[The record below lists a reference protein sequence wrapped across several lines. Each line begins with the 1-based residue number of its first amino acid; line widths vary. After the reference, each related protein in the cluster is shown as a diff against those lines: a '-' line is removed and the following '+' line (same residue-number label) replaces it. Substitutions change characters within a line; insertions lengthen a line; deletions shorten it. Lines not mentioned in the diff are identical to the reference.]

1 MNSLDFGSLK
11 KCFMELL
18 NDVVPLKT
26 EFLRA
31 NHCKFVTKDVSKA
44 IMLRA
49 NLINQFL
56 KKRTL
61 EARTK
66 YNKQRNICVS
76 LVKKAKQNYYEN
88 LDLKDIND
96 NKKFWATVKPLFSNK
111 IKSAENIFLDELGE
125 IIRNEVKVA
134 NVFNKYFVNMV
145 PSMGITNN
153 HIFLSNTNTS
163 DDPLDK
169 IIDKYKNNFSI
180 TCINKHMT
188 DSELASTSQHVT
200 KNQISNLIK
209 HLNGKKAVQSTD
221 IPTKSIK
228 EFCDFFSEFM

>member
-96 NKKFWATVKPLFSNK
+96 NKKFWATVKPLLSNK
-111 IKSAENIFLDELGE
+111 IKSAENIFLDESGE

-134 NVFNKYFVNMV
+134 DVFNNYFVNEV
-145 PSMGITNN
+145 PSMVITNT

-163 DDPLDK
+163 DNPLDK
-169 IIDKYKNNFSI
+169 IIGKYKNHPSK
-180 TCINKHMT
+180 TCTNKRMT
-188 DSELASTSQHVT
+188 NSELSFTFQPVA
-200 KNQISNLIK
+200 KN
-209 HLNGKKAVQSTD
+209 
-221 IPTKSIK
+221 
-228 EFCDFFSEFM
+228 